1 MSDSTAANDG
11 KTHPKATVSPATAH
25 PSPSHHV
32 LAHAQP
38 AAGFPVGTVLLVVV
52 ALIVGLSVGLLLR
65 RRPSARRA
73 GVPGGGMPIAPR
85 YPQPDPRPSDPRPR
99 DPSPAYAP
107 PAYAPPVQQR
117 PVDREPAVNP
127 ERITVSLAG
136 EQAERDALVSACIRA
151 RDMSSGSIR
160 RILGEAL
167 AQAGVVEVDP
177 TGQPFDPDRHC
188 SVGLLHTP
196 SSQLDATVASSERVG
211 YDDRGRH
218 LRQPEVIVFTSEQA
232 P

>member
-1 MSDSTAANDG
+1 MSDSTAANGG
-11 KTHPKATVSPATAH
+11 KTHPKATVSPTTAH
-25 PSPSHHV
+25 PSPSHHA
-32 LAHAQP
+32 AHAQP
-38 AAGFPVGTVLLVVV
+38 AAGFPVGTVLLVAV

-65 RRPSARRA
+65 RRPSGRPA
-73 GVPGGGMPIAPR
+73 GAHGGMGIAPPN
-85 YPQPDPRPSDPRPR
+85 PQPDHRPR
-99 DPSPAYAP
+99 DPSPAYPP
-107 PAYAPPVQQR
+107 PAYAPPVR
-117 PVDREPAVNP
+117 PRPADREPAMSP
-127 ERITVSLAG
+127 ERITVSLTG
-136 EQAERDALVSACIRA
+136 EQAERDALVSAAIRA
-151 RDMSSGSIR
+151 RDMASGSVR

-177 TGQPFDPDRHC
+177 TGEPFDPDRHC

-211 YDDRGRH
+211 YDDHGRH

>member
-1 MSDSTAANDG
+1 MRPPWRRPAMSDSTAANGG
-11 KTHPKATVSPATAH
+11 KTHPKATVSPTTAH

-38 AAGFPVGTVLLVVV
+38 AAGFPVGTVLLVAV

-65 RRPSARRA
+65 RRPSGRPA
-73 GVPGGGMPIAPR
+73 GVPGGGRGMEPGCPRPGVVAAARCIAPGSPR
-85 YPQPDPRPSDPRPR
+85 PDPRPRG
-99 DPSPAYAP
+99 PSPPYAP
-107 PAYAPPVQQR
+107 PPSGPP
-117 PVDREPAVNP
+117 
-127 ERITVSLAG
+127 RIVPPGG

-151 RDMSSGSIR
+151 RDLSSGPVR

-167 AQAGVVEVDP
+167 TRAGVVEVDP

-196 SSQLDATVASSERVG
+196 SSQL
-211 YDDRGRH
+211 
-218 LRQPEVIVFTSEQA
+218 
-232 P
+232 

>member
-1 MSDSTAANDG
+1 MSDSTAANGG
-11 KTHPKATVSPATAH
+11 KTHPKATVSPTTAH

-38 AAGFPVGTVLLVVV
+38 AAGFPVGTVLLVAV

-65 RRPSARRA
+65 RRPSARPA
-73 GVPGGGMPIAPR
+73 GVPGGGRGIAPG
-85 YPQPDPRPSDPRPR
+85 YPRRDPRPR
-99 DPSPAYAP
+99 DPSPPYAP
-107 PAYAPPVQQR
+107 PLSGPP
-117 PVDREPAVNP
+117 
-127 ERITVSLAG
+127 RIVPPGG

-151 RDMSSGSIR
+151 RDMSSGSVR

-167 AQAGVVEVDP
+167 TRAGVVEVDP

-211 YDDRGRH
+211 YDDHGRQ
-218 LRQPEVIVFTSEQA
+218 LRQPEVLVFTSEEA